1 MVLEL
6 FDFAPV
12 LPAPFLSVC
21 FGVSYNSKLCQNKYT
36 RSSTAALLKIHQLL
50 HLGLFGNFTRETV
63 TAMST
68 KIIGSDILK

>member
-21 FGVSYNSKLCQNKYT
+21 FGVSYNSKHP
-36 RSSTAALLKIHQLL
+36 STVSNS
-50 HLGLFGNFTRETV
+50 FSFT
-63 TAMST
+63 AIWS
-68 KIIGSDILK
+68 